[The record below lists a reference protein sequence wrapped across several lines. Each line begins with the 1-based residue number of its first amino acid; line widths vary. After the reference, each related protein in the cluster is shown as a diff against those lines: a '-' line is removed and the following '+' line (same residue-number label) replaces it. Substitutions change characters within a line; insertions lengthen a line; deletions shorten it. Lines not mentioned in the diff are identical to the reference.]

1 MMRTKEKY
9 EELRGRFQ
17 ERASEERIST
27 KAWRRATRMVKL
39 VDILHGLGFGPDLDD
54 QYYRVCVDYRGY
66 RYLWGM
72 NDDIITVFAEVGTY
86 ETPMEQEVWAALGAV
101 INATLSS
108 EMLVSIFYEEGVINI
123 YSEQYLGKRELD
135 EDEVMYMLK
144 NISDAT
150 WNFLA
155 DIKEQEELKGYVV
168 CR

>member
-17 ERASEERIST
+17 KMASDERVST
-27 KAWRRATRMVKL
+27 KNSRKAIRMLKL
-39 VDILHGLGFGPDLDD
+39 VDVLHGLGFGPDLDD
-54 QYYRVCVDYRGY
+54 QFHRICVDYRGH

-72 NDDIITVFAEVGTY
+72 NDDVIVVFAEVGTY
-86 ETPMEQEVWAALGAV
+86 EKPMEPEVWAALGTV
-101 INATLSS
+101 INVTLCS
-108 EMLVSIFYEEGVINI
+108 EMMVNIFYEEGIINI

-135 EDEVMYMLK
+135 EDEVMHMLK

-155 DIKEQEELKGYVV
+155 DIKDQKELKGYVV

>member
-1 MMRTKEKY
+1 
-9 EELRGRFQ
+9 
-17 ERASEERIST
+17 
-27 KAWRRATRMVKL
+27 
-39 VDILHGLGFGPDLDD
+39 
-54 QYYRVCVDYRGY
+54 
-66 RYLWGM
+66 M

-101 INATLSS
+101 INETLSS
-108 EMLVSIFYEEGVINI
+108 EMLVSIFYEEGAINI

-155 DIKEQEELKGYVV
+155 EIKDQEELKGYVV